1 MKRSGTADKRA
12 QDIEQWGFRQ
22 SAQKALCKGSVF
34 RLKTKGLQPSV
45 YPPEFLVSIVIVRNV
60 EMHRGLLLIGS
71 TLPWLAREWL
81 AMI

>member
-1 MKRSGTADKRA
+1 MWSSGTADKRA
-12 QDIEQWGFRQ
+12 QDIEQERFRQ

-45 YPPEFLVSIVIVRNV
+45 YPPEFLISIVIVRNV
-60 EMHRGLLLIGS
+60 EMPRSLLLEVS
-71 TLPWLAREWL
+71 TLPWLGREWL